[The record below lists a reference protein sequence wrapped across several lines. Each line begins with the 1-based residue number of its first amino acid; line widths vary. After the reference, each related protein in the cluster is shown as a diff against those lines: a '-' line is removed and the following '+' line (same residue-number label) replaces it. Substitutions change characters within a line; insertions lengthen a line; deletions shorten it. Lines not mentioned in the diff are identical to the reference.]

1 MNEEFVKIKV
11 ENIIPH
17 PDNPRKDIGDISELV
32 ESVKKNG
39 VMQNLTVIPL
49 SALDSPPDKQPEA
62 DNIALYSDF
71 YALIGHRRLAAAKE
85 AGISEVPCK
94 IISKIT
100 RKEQISIMLE
110 ENMQRTDL
118 TIWEQAQGFQMMLDF
133 GETEDSI
140 AEKTGFSKTTV
151 RHRVNLAKLDQD
163 ELKEKEQDDSFQLT
177 LKDLYEL
184 EKIEDVEV
192 RNKILRASNSSRDL
206 VWKAQT
212 TVKEIEKKKKT
223 EQIVEILKELGVK
236 KAPKE
241 YEQQRYSGK
250 WETVKEFS
258 LEKDVPKNIKLK
270 TDDDEP
276 LFYYSYWR
284 EVLVVKK
291 AQKKEREL
299 TPEEIKRKE
308 INQNKKKIQG
318 MMDKISTQRKEFVLN
333 IISGK
338 IDDVKDDSLKDA
350 IWCVLLLTQGY
361 LLLSELRKFFTG
373 KSSWDLSDE
382 ELAEST
388 EKINSLTVI
397 QQMLIFMSIS
407 MDKGEIYDYNGFYK
421 EEIGQAL
428 LDGYKVLERYG
439 WSFESE
445 EDKQLLEGT
454 HELYTKKESED

>member
-1 MNEEFVKIKV
+1 MENKDFVMIKV
-11 ENIIPH
+11 DNIYQH
-17 PDNPRKDIGDISELV
+17 PDNPRKEIGDVTELAD
-32 ESVKKNG
+32 SIKKNG
-39 VMQNLTVIPL
+39 VMQNLTVIPI
-49 SALDSPPDKQPEA
+49 SALDTPPDEQP
-62 DNIALYSDF
+62 DPDKILPISDF
-71 YALIGHRRLAAAKE
+71 YVLIGHRRLE
-85 AGISEVPCK
+85 ASKKAGLSEVPCK
-94 IISKIT
+94 IISHISK
-100 RKEQISIMLE
+100 KEQVAIMLE
-110 ENMQRTDL
+110 ENMQREDL
-118 TIWEQAQGFQMMLDF
+118 TVWEQAQGFQMMLDL
-133 GETEDSI
+133 GDTEETI
-140 AEKTGFSKTTV
+140 ADKTGFSKTTV
-151 RHRVNLAKLDQD
+151 RHRINLAKLDQD

-192 RNKILRASNSSRDL
+192 RNKILREANNSRDI
-206 VWKAQT
+206 VWKAQSA
-212 TVKEIEKKKKT
+212 VKDIERKKKT
-223 EQIVEILKELGVK
+223 DQIVEILKELGVK

-241 YEQQRYSGK
+241 YEKQRYSGK

-291 AQKKEREL
+291 AKKKEREL
-299 TPEEIKRKE
+299 TPEELKRKE

-318 MMDKISTQRKEFVLN
+318 MMDKIDAQRKEFVLN
-333 IISGK
+333 IVSGK

-361 LLLSELRKFFTG
+361 LYLSDLRKFFTG
-373 KSSWDLSDE
+373 KSSWDLTEE

-388 EKINSLTVI
+388 EKINSLTII

-421 EEIGQAL
+421 EEIGQGL
-428 LDGYKVLERYG
+428 LDGYKVLEQYG
-439 WSFESE
+439 WSFESDE
-445 EDKQLLEGT
+445 EKQILDGT
-454 HELYTKKESED
+454 HPLYTKSQD